1 MEDLIQ
7 HSVPSTPETTG
18 PQWPENR
25 IPFNTT
31 IEKENSIT
39 KSSLVSLE
47 LFDLEE
53 ENLVEL
59 PTLFSVKSLP
69 VSAEDVPKQDDVD
82 RWPHLHWI
90 QVSELDVPVGLLM
103 EH

>member
-59 PTLFSVKSLP
+59 PTVFSVKSLP
-69 VSAEDVPKQDDVD
+69 VSAEMSQSKMILTGGPTY
-82 RWPHLHWI
+82 
-90 QVSELDVPVGLLM
+90 M
-103 EH
+103 EFKCLN

>member
-1 MEDLIQ
+1 MPFQMEDLIWRSVLK
-7 HSVPSTPETTG
+7 HSWNNGKKTKFSL
-18 PQWPENR
+18 
-25 IPFNTT
+25 TT

-59 PTLFSVKSLP
+59 PIVFSVKSLP
-69 VSAEDVPKQDDVD
+69 VSAEMSQSKMILTGGPTY
-82 RWPHLHWI
+82 
-90 QVSELDVPVGLLM
+90 M
-103 EH
+103 EFKCLN